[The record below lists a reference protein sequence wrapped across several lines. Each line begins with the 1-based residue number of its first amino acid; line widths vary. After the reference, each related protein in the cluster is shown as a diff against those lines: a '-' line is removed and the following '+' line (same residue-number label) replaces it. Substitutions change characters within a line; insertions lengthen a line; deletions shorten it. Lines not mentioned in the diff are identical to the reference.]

1 MIPQR
6 MTTEEIKFKP
16 SASVKERDHRLRK
29 EWWSFVVND
38 LIASAIAYAV
48 LIAVVVFS
56 FWTLVRASAT
66 PDDRKVATSMR
77 AAVLTAVAGFVFGRG
92 KT

>member
-1 MIPQR
+1 MVPQGL
-6 MTTEEIKFKP
+6 TTKEIKFEP
-16 SASVKERDHRLRK
+16 AESVKERDRRLRK

-56 FWTLVRASAT
+56 FWTLARSSAT
-66 PDDRKVATSMR
+66 PDDRKAATSML
-77 AAVLTAVAGFVFGRG
+77 AAVLAAVAGFVFGRG